1 MCTLLAIIAIVALW
15 GILGA
20 QRDQVPYIYT
30 SSIGGLSED
39 QADLPLQAAA
49 GVASSGLA
57 GVTIMMTAASGAA
70 GECSNMTWSNVDLQA
85 GAFHLQSSTACGIV
99 SQHVFACP
107 DCVLK
112 HGSRLLVRMPWSCQA
127 IGLQAYGV
135 SAVGG
140 VTTWAVQAVPKVE
153 AASSATAVNAV
164 VTLLSEVVWD
174 VVPMLNLQTDTTRS
188 TPARARGYQVLGG
201 TLHTE
206 ELHFYADAFLPSD
219 TAYVDV
225 VVDLS
230 PSPIFQ
236 EVTLSERVP
245 LDVYVTRCVDC
256 ARVLRRHAALQRCS
270 VGLASRSRLRASFFT
285 TCHQ

>member
-1 MCTLLAIIAIVALW
+1 MCTLLAVIAIVALW

-57 GVTIMMTAASGAA
+57 GVTIIMTAASGAA
-70 GECSNMTWSNVDLQA
+70 GVCSNMTWSNVDLQA
-85 GAFHLQSSTACGIV
+85 GAFHLESSTACGIV

-112 HGSRLLVRMPWSCQA
+112 HGSRLLVRMPWPCQA

-164 VTLLSEVVWD
+164 VTLLSEVIWD
-174 VVPMLNLQTDTTRS
+174 VVPMLNLQTDITRS
-188 TPARARGYQVLGG
+188 TPTRARGYQVLGG
-201 TLHTE
+201 TLQTE

-219 TAYVDV
+219 TAFVDV

-245 LDVYVTRCVDC
+245 LDVYATRCVDF
-256 ARVLRRHAALQRCS
+256 AQVLRRHAALRRCS
-270 VGLASRSRLRASFFT
+270 VGLASRSRLRASFFST
-285 TCHQ
+285 